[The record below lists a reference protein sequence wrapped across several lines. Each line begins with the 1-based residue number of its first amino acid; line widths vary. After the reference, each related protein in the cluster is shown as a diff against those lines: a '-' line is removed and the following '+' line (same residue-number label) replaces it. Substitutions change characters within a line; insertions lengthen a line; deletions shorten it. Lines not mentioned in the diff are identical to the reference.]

1 MSEQEIPIDIAVRK
15 LVDWLISRRLCQK
28 DWHQHVTAI
37 RTRVGEAMRDMPEH
51 QGIAALLSGA
61 HINYFHCLK
70 IVEILKETEAD
81 SKNFFGQY
89 GSQRMKDWKEIV
101 SLYQKDSL
109 YLAEAAQ
116 LLTQNV
122 VYEIPGLRKSLVR
135 CDNVEEECDKQEGS
149 SHRKEKEL
157 SEEFARECKELGVE
171 GKELR
176 KEVIELAKDLPSV
189 YEEVAEQ
196 VKGLSKACTAYT
208 NFMVGMLD
216 EGTTHQVVENLRFVV
231 EQGNV
236 TTYEWKYREKP
247 ITVEEPIMVFE
258 EEKEDCAAD
267 SGNIDFGDDKI
278 DFGGDDI
285 DFGDSGAEIDFGD
298 EIDFGESGV
307 VESDAIDFSA
317 VDMSDIVVEEG
328 GMAGG
333 VARDEEALSLLDNRR
348 TRAIIIDEL
357 EELRGFLEQ
366 RLVESTAE
374 GSKYSLVSVGGQES
388 EASLRSM
395 IAAVAAVLGTLNT
408 PKMRQLQLIRGSPEV
423 VGRLV
428 DRLKAKQAQVA
439 RVVSSREGIKR
450 KRREAG
456 EERTEVSR
464 QLKMLALRS
473 KELQG
478 ELEEDLSI
486 KYKGRKVNIMGVAT

>member
-216 EGTTHQVVENLRFVV
+216 EGTTHQVVENLRFLV

-258 EEKEDCAAD
+258 EEKEDCD

>member
-258 EEKEDCAAD
+258 EEKEDCD

>member
-135 CDNVEEECDKQEGS
+135 CDYVEEECDKQEES

-157 SEEFARECKELGVE
+157 VEEFARECKDLGVE

-176 KEVIELAKDLPSV
+176 REVIELAKDLPSV

-196 VKGLSKACTAYT
+196 AKGLDKSCAAYT

-216 EGTTHQVVENLRFVV
+216 EGTTHQVVENLRFLV

-247 ITVEEPIMVFE
+247 ITVEEPVMVFE
-258 EEKEDCAAD
+258 EEKEDSATDA
-267 SGNIDFGDDKI
+267 GGIDFGDDEI

-298 EIDFGESGV
+298 EIDFGESEA
-307 VESDAIDFSA
+307 VESNAIDFSA

-333 VARDEEALSLLDNRR
+333 VAKDEEALSLLDNRR

-374 GSKYSLVSVGGQES
+374 GSKYSLVSGGSQES

-395 IAAVAAVLGTLNT
+395 VSAVAAVLGTLIT

-439 RVVSSREGIKR
+439 RVVSSREEIQR

-456 EERTEVSR
+456 EERTEVIG
-464 QLKMLALRS
+464 QLKLLAMRS

-478 ELEEDLSI
+478 ELEEDLSH
-486 KYKGRKVNIMGVAT
+486 KYKGRKVNIMGVST

>member
-1 MSEQEIPIDIAVRK
+1 
-15 LVDWLISRRLCQK
+15 
-28 DWHQHVTAI
+28 
-37 RTRVGEAMRDMPEH
+37 
-51 QGIAALLSGA
+51 
-61 HINYFHCLK
+61 
-70 IVEILKETEAD
+70 
-81 SKNFFGQY
+81 
-89 GSQRMKDWKEIV
+89 MKDWKEIV
-101 SLYQKDSL
+101 SLYQKDFL

-122 VYEIPGLRKSLVR
+122 VYEIPGLRKSLAR

-157 SEEFARECKELGVE
+157 VEEFARECKELGVE

-176 KEVIELAKDLPSV
+176 REVIELAKDLPSV

-196 VKGLSKACTAYT
+196 AKGLDKACAAYT
-208 NFMVGMLD
+208 SFMAGMLD
-216 EGTTHQVVENLRFVV
+216 EGTTHQVVENLRFLV
-231 EQGNV
+231 EKGNV

-247 ITVEEPIMVFE
+247 ITVEEPTMVFGE
-258 EEKEDCAAD
+258 EEEDSAPD
-267 SGNIDFGDDKI
+267 SGGIDFGDDDEI
-278 DFGGDDI
+278 DFG
-285 DFGDSGAEIDFGD
+285 GD
-298 EIDFGESGV
+298 EIDFGESET

-333 VARDEEALSLLDNRR
+333 VAKDAEALSLLDNRR

-374 GSKYSLVSVGGQES
+374 GSKYSLVSSGSQES

-395 IAAVAAVLGTLNT
+395 VAAVAAVLSTLNT

-428 DRLKAKQAQVA
+428 DRLKAKQAQVT

-456 EERTEVSR
+456 EERTEVIG
-464 QLKMLALRS
+464 QLKMLGIRS
-473 KELQG
+473 KELQR

>member
-89 GSQRMKDWKEIV
+89 GSQRMKDWKEII

-135 CDNVEEECDKQEGS
+135 CDYVEEECDKQEES

-157 SEEFARECKELGVE
+157 VEEFARECKDLGVE

-176 KEVIELAKDLPSV
+176 REVIELAKDLPSV

-196 VKGLSKACTAYT
+196 AKGLDKSCAAYT

-216 EGTTHQVVENLRFVV
+216 EGTTHQVVENLRFLV

-247 ITVEEPIMVFE
+247 ITVEEPVMVFE
-258 EEKEDCAAD
+258 EEKEDSATDA
-267 SGNIDFGDDKI
+267 GGIDFGDDEI

-298 EIDFGESGV
+298 EIDFGESEA
-307 VESDAIDFSA
+307 VESNAIDFSA

-333 VARDEEALSLLDNRR
+333 VAKDEEALSLLDNRR

-374 GSKYSLVSVGGQES
+374 GSKYSLVSGGSQES

-395 IAAVAAVLGTLNT
+395 VSAVAAVLGTLIT

-439 RVVSSREGIKR
+439 RVVSSREEIQR

-456 EERTEVSR
+456 EERTEVIG
-464 QLKMLALRS
+464 QLKLLAMRS

-478 ELEEDLSI
+478 ELEEDLSH
-486 KYKGRKVNIMGVAT
+486 KYKGRKVNIMGVST

>member
-101 SLYQKDSL
+101 SLYQKDNL

-135 CDNVEEECDKQEGS
+135 CDNVEEECDKQEES

-157 SEEFARECKELGVE
+157 VEEFARECKELGVE

-196 VKGLSKACTAYT
+196 AKGLDKACAAYSS
-208 NFMVGMLD
+208 FMVGMLD
-216 EGTTHQVVENLRFVV
+216 EGTTHQVVENLRFLV
-231 EQGNV
+231 EKGNV

-247 ITVEEPIMVFE
+247 ITVEEPAMVFE
-258 EEKEDCAAD
+258 EEKEDSATDA
-267 SGNIDFGDDKI
+267 GGIDFGDDEI
-278 DFGGDDI
+278 DFGGDEI

-298 EIDFGESGV
+298 EIDFGESEA
-307 VESDAIDFSA
+307 VESNAIDFSA
-317 VDMSDIVVEEG
+317 VDMSEIVVEEG

-333 VARDEEALSLLDNRR
+333 VAKDEEALSLLDNRR

-366 RLVESTAE
+366 RLIESTAE
-374 GSKYSLVSVGGQES
+374 GSKYSLVSGGSQES

-395 IAAVAAVLGTLNT
+395 VAAVAAVLGTLNT

-428 DRLKAKQAQVA
+428 DRLKAKRAQVA

-456 EERTEVSR
+456 EERTEVIG
-464 QLKMLALRS
+464 QLKLLTLRS

-478 ELEEDLSI
+478 ELEEDLSL